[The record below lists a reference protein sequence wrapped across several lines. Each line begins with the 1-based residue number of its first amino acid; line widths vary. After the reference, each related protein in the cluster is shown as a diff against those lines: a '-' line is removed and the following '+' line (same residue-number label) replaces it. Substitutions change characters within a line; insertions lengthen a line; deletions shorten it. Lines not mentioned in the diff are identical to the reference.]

1 MNFLRGLIVG
11 AFAVIIV
18 VGIIVVVL
26 GSEGRKK

>member
-26 GSEGRKK
+26 GSEKK